1 MTRIAV
7 TGVTGNLGRLVV
19 EDLLAKVPPG
29 DLVALARTPEKA
41 ADLPGRG
48 VEVRRGDHDDAVSL
62 DAALKGIEVLFLVSG
77 PDMTPGVRLRQHR
90 TVIDRAVRAGVRR
103 IVYTGA
109 AGAENDP
116 VVGGPAADHTATEK
130 ALHESGTAYT
140 VLRNALYSEAFL
152 GTALAQA
159 RQTGE
164 ITSSTG
170 GRPLNTARLRDL
182 ALAASAALTGAGHEK
197 ATYELY
203 GPLWTYPELAAA
215 LARVL
220 GGPVGYREV
229 TDAEAGWL
237 GSLFPAVRAGAL
249 ATTGPDLARLL
260 GRPAAGLE
268 ETAAALAARMGG

>member
-48 VEVRRGDHDDAVSL
+48 VEVRRGDHDDAACL
-62 DAALKGIEVLFLVSG
+62 DAALQGIEVLLLVSG
-77 PDMTPGVRLRQHR
+77 PDMTPGVRVRQHR

-103 IVYTGA
+103 IVYTSA
-109 AGAENDP
+109 AGAEN
-116 VVGGPAADHTATEK
+116 GQGPAADHTATER
-130 ALHESGTAYT
+130 ALRESGTAYT

-182 ALAASAALTGAGHEK
+182 ALAASAALTGAGHEN
-197 ATYELY
+197 ATYELH
-203 GPLWTYPELAAA
+203 GPLWTYPELAVA
-215 LARVL
+215 LTRVL
-220 GGPVGYREV
+220 GSPVGYREI

-249 ATTGPDLARLL
+249 AATGPDLARLL

>member
-62 DAALKGIEVLFLVSG
+62 DAALQGIEVLLLVSG

-103 IVYTGA
+103 IVYTSA
-109 AGAENDP
+109 AGAEN
-116 VVGGPAADHTATEK
+116 GQGPAADHPATEE
-130 ALHESGTAYT
+130 ALHTSGTAYT

-182 ALAASAALTGAGHEK
+182 ALAASAALTGAGHEN

-203 GPLWTYPELAAA
+203 GPLWTYPELAVA

-249 ATTGPDLARLL
+249 AATGPDLARLL